1 MERRCRSQFEPVLAH
16 AQSQANMWH
25 HACNEVKLQ
34 LQDAL
39 TKLKLAEERLQ
50 DTDAKMQEFRED
62 AQQAIFAVLGG
73 YGSGE

>member
-1 MERRCRSQFEPVLAH
+1 
-16 AQSQANMWH
+16 MWH

-62 AQQAIFAVLGG
+62 AQQAIFAVLGC